1 MEVLH
6 VTPTKNIN
14 SIMRNK
20 ILRNKPILSKF
31 DDIMTSEHGFEYD
44 KEKGLVFAFPES
56 IYNRDKII
64 KDFAYWKT
72 WGEDRNRFLKKYD
85 DNKYIKMQEEGPKTF
100 SYIKPKSTHFSIL
113 LLDVEHEPFFDYY
126 IHHQSA
132 SMGPYW
138 ADMESRYEHDDKPLV
153 LINYDVEINNIKKVV
168 GTVQS
173 IVTKENK
180 INTLLQ
186 I

>member
-6 VTPTKNIN
+6 ITATENIKNIMN
-14 SIMRNK
+14 SK
-20 ILRNKPILSKF
+20 IFRCKPILPQF
-31 DDIMTSEHGFEYD
+31 DDVMEYEYNSDYD
-44 KEKGLVFAFPES
+44 KEKGLVFGFPES
-56 IYNRDKII
+56 IYNRDKMI

-72 WGEDRNRFLKKYD
+72 WGDIRNRFLIKYD
-85 DNKYIKMQEEGPKTF
+85 DLEFEKIKEEGPKVF
-100 SYIKPKSTHFSIL
+100 SYIKPKSTYFSIL
-113 LLDVEHEPFFDYY
+113 LLDVKYEPFFDRYR
-126 IHHQSA
+126 HVQTA
-132 SMGPYW
+132 DMGPLW
-138 ADMESRYEHDDKPLV
+138 VDMEARYEHDDKPLV
-153 LINYDVEINNIKKVV
+153 LMNYDVEINNIKRVI

>member
-1 MEVLH
+1 MDVLH
-6 VTPTKNIN
+6 ITATENIK
-14 SIMRNK
+14 SIMRSK
-20 ILRNKPILSKF
+20 ILRNKPILSQYN
-31 DDIMTSEHGFEYD
+31 DVMDNEYGTEYD
-44 KEKGLVFAFPES
+44 KEKGLVFGFPES

-72 WGEDRNRFLKKYD
+72 WGDARNRFLDKYD
-85 DNKYIKMQEEGPKTF
+85 YNEFEKMQEEGTKIF
-100 SYIKPKSTHFSIL
+100 SHIKPKSTYFSIL
-113 LLDVEHEPFFDYY
+113 LLDVEYELFFDRWL
-126 IHHQSA
+126 HHQSA

-138 ADMESRYEHDDKPLV
+138 KDMEARYEHDDKPLV
-153 LINYDVEINNIKKVV
+153 LINYDIELKNIKRII
-168 GTVQS
+168 GTIQS

>member
-6 VTPTKNIN
+6 ITPSENIN

-20 ILRNKPILSKF
+20 IVRCKPILSQF
-31 DDIMTSEHGFEYD
+31 DEVMSDEYGSDYD
-44 KEKGLVFAFPES
+44 KDKGLVFGFPES

-64 KDFAYWKT
+64 KDFAYWKV
-72 WGEDRNRFLKKYD
+72 WGDVRNRFLDKYD
-85 DNKYIKMQEEGPKTF
+85 YNEFVKIQEEGTKVF
-100 SYIKPKSTHFSIL
+100 SHIKLKSTYFSIL
-113 LLDVEHEPFFDYY
+113 LLDVEYEPFFDRYKH
-126 IHHQSA
+126 IQNA
-132 SMGPYW
+132 DMGPYW
-138 ADMESRYEHDDKPLV
+138 ADMETRYEHDDKPLV
-153 LINYDVEINNIKKVV
+153 LMNYDVEINNIKRVI

-173 IVTKENK
+173 IVSKENK